1 MVVPHILIDAD
12 TLLYRIG
19 FLYLGDGPE
28 KYIAAIRQ
36 LVSSTIRD
44 CIEAFEMH
52 HGTSWTKYNVDLI
65 FSGKGEK
72 IRNSFDKES
81 IYKEQRAKAKKPVY
95 IAEMLEEII
104 SNYEFSG
111 GFVTLSALST
121 RASWG
126 EADDFVSCMAWNNIE
141 SSFPYMIA
149 GCDKDLL
156 QIPGLHYNYLK
167 KTTKEISPEE
177 ANRNFFIQLLM
188 GDVADSVPGLK
199 GIGHKRATYILGG
212 LNTPEDMYEAVENA
226 YINHYNNDFT
236 TDEIAEMI
244 YERANKLW
252 LRRKDDEIWTPPIP
266 S

>member
-1 MVVPHILIDAD
+1 MTPSILIDAD

-36 LVSSTIRD
+36 LVDSTIRD
-44 CIEAFEMH
+44 SLNSFEKY
-52 HGTSWTKYNVDLI
+52 HGNTWTRYDVELV

-95 IAEMLEEII
+95 IEEMMFDIR
-104 SNYEFSG
+104 SNYNYSVG
-111 GFVTLSALST
+111 GVALST
-121 RASWG
+121 SLVSPSWG
-126 EADDFVSCMAWNNIE
+126 EADDFVSCLAWIELENNN
-141 SSFPYMIA
+141 PYMIA

-167 KTTKEISPEE
+167 KTTKEISVEE

-188 GDVADSVPGLK
+188 GDVADSVPGLR
-199 GIGHKRATYILGG
+199 GIGYKRATYILGG
-212 LNTPEDMYEAVENA
+212 LTDPHDMYEAVENA
-226 YINHYNNDFT
+226 YIKHYNKEFT
-236 TDEIAEMI
+236 PDEIAEMI

>member
-1 MVVPHILIDAD
+1 MTPSILIDAD

-28 KYIAAIRQ
+28 KYLAAIRQ
-36 LVSSTIRD
+36 LVDTTIKD
-44 CIEAFEMH
+44 CVNAFEAA
-52 HGTSWTKYNVDLI
+52 HGAKWTNYEVDLI
-65 FSGKGEK
+65 FSDKGER
-72 IRNSFDKES
+72 IRNTFDKES

-95 IAEMLEEII
+95 ISEMLDEII
-104 SNYEFSG
+104 LKYNYSYNG
-111 GFVTLSALST
+111 VSVQTHAA
-121 RASWG
+121 RAEWG
-126 EADDFVSCMAWNNIE
+126 EADDYVSCLAWINIYNNT
-141 SSFPYMIA
+141 PYIIA

-212 LNTPEDMYEAVENA
+212 LNTPEDMYEAVKNA